1 MTLTAPMALG
11 LAGCGKPAPSVREQE
26 AAQTA
31 SVATLSGWD
40 RLFGAPQETI
50 GAINQAGFALN
61 KYSLANEDD
70 FSPQG
75 QIYVSTGQPRM
86 FSNSNAAKPN
96 TTSVAVTGKTAAAI
110 DTVAYTLT
118 LTDPVDAT
126 TARMRLAQTV
136 GEFLGRFK
144 IKASPD
150 LLRAIRLGQ
159 PLDAAPAKVA
169 IVPSTNGAPER
180 IDVTFTRSPATN
192 PANNKTQG

>member
-1 MTLTAPMALG
+1 MKVAVALTLTVM

-40 RLFGAPQETI
+40 RLFASPQETI
-50 GAINQAGFALN
+50 GAINQAGFAVGDYTTKPVGIVPL
-61 KYSLANEDD
+61 D
-70 FSPQG
+70 F
-75 QIYVSTGQPRM
+75 VATGQPRM

-96 TTSVAVTGKTAAAI
+96 TVTVVVGAKLATAV

-169 IVPSTNGAPER
+169 IVPATNTTPAR
-180 IDVTFTRSPATN
+180 VDVTFTRSPATS

>member
-1 MTLTAPMALG
+1 MRLAVALTFAML

-40 RLFGAPQETI
+40 RLFGAPQETV
-50 GAINQAGFALN
+50 GAINQAGFALGD
-61 KYSLANEDD
+61 YAANDGG
-70 FSPQG
+70 FTA
-75 QIYVSTGQPRM
+75 TGQPRM

-169 IVPSTNGAPER
+169 IVPATDTTPAR
-180 IDVTFTRSPATN
+180 VDVTFTRSPATS

>member
-1 MTLTAPMALG
+1 MRFAVALTLMASMA

-50 GAINQAGFALN
+50 GAINQAGFALGEYAA
-61 KYSLANEDD
+61 KDGGFTA
-70 FSPQG
+70 
-75 QIYVSTGQPRM
+75 TGQPRM

-159 PLDAAPAKVA
+159 PLDASPAKVA
-169 IVPSTNGAPER
+169 LVPSNNGAPQR
-180 IDVTFTRSPATN
+180 INVTFTRSPATN

>member
-1 MTLTAPMALG
+1 MRFAVALTLMASMA

-50 GAINQAGFALN
+50 GAINQAGFALGAYAA
-61 KYSLANEDD
+61 KDGGFIA
-70 FSPQG
+70 
-75 QIYVSTGQPRM
+75 TGQPRM

-96 TTSVAVTGKTAAAI
+96 ATSVAVTGKTAAAI
-110 DTVAYTLT
+110 DTVTYALT

-169 IVPSTNGAPER
+169 IVSATNTTPAR
-180 IDVTFTRSPATN
+180 VDVTFTRSPATS

>member
-1 MTLTAPMALG
+1 MKFAVALTLTAM

-40 RLFGAPQETI
+40 RLFAAPQETI
-50 GAINQAGFALN
+50 GAINQAGFALGDYAA
-61 KYSLANEDD
+61 KDGGFMA
-70 FSPQG
+70 
-75 QIYVSTGQPRM
+75 VGQPRM

-96 TTSVAVTGKTAAAI
+96 TTSVIAAGKTAAAI
-110 DTVAYTLT
+110 DTVTYVLT

-150 LLRAIRLGQ
+150 LLRAIRLGE

-169 IVPSTNGAPER
+169 IVPATNTTPAR
-180 IDVTFTRSPATN
+180 VDVTFSRSPATS

>member
-1 MTLTAPMALG
+1 MRLAVALTLAAM

-40 RLFGAPQETI
+40 RLFGAPQETV
-50 GAINQAGFALN
+50 GAINQAGFALGDYAA
-61 KYSLANEDD
+61 KDGGFIA
-70 FSPQG
+70 
-75 QIYVSTGQPRM
+75 TGQPRM
-86 FSNSNAAKPN
+86 FSNSNTAKPN
-96 TTSVAVTGKTAAAI
+96 TTSVAVAGKTAAAI
-110 DTVAYTLT
+110 DTVTYALT

-169 IVPSTNGAPER
+169 TVPSTNGAPQR
-180 IDVTFTRSPATN
+180 IDVTFTRSPATS

>member
-1 MTLTAPMALG
+1 MRFAVALTLVASMA

-40 RLFGAPQETI
+40 RLFGAPQETV
-50 GAINQAGFALN
+50 GAINQAGFALGD
-61 KYSLANEDD
+61 YAANDGG
-70 FSPQG
+70 FTA
-75 QIYVSTGQPRM
+75 TGQPRM

-159 PLDAAPAKVA
+159 PLDAAPITVA
-169 IVPSTNGAPER
+169 LVPSTNGAPQR

>member
-1 MTLTAPMALG
+1 MRLAVALTLAAM

-50 GAINQAGFALN
+50 GAINQAGFALGAYAAKDGGFN
-61 KYSLANEDD
+61 A
-70 FSPQG
+70 
-75 QIYVSTGQPRM
+75 TGQPRM

-110 DTVAYTLT
+110 DTVTYALT

-126 TARMRLAQTV
+126 TARMRLAQTQNIV
-136 GEFLGRFK
+136 C
-144 IKASPD
+144 
-150 LLRAIRLGQ
+150 
-159 PLDAAPAKVA
+159 VA
-169 IVPSTNGAPER
+169 EMSNGALYTTKANVK
-180 IDVTFTRSPATN
+180 VTI
-192 PANNKTQG
+192 GGCGG

>member
-1 MTLTAPMALG
+1 MRLAVALTLTAM

-26 AAQTA
+26 AAQAA

-40 RLFGAPQETI
+40 RLFAAPQEAV
-50 GAINQAGFALN
+50 GAINQAGFGLGSYAA
-61 KYSLANEDD
+61 KDGGFIA
-70 FSPQG
+70 
-75 QIYVSTGQPRM
+75 TGQPRM
-86 FSNSNAAKPN
+86 FSNSNAKAPN
-96 TTSVAVTGKTAAAI
+96 TTSVVVAGKTAAAI
-110 DTVAYTLT
+110 DTVTYALT

-150 LLRAIRLGQ
+150 LLRAIRLGK
-159 PLDAAPAKVA
+159 PLNAAPITVA
-169 IVPSTNGAPER
+169 LVPSTSGAPER

>member
-1 MTLTAPMALG
+1 MKVAVALTLTVM

-40 RLFGAPQETI
+40 RLFAAPQETV
-50 GAINQAGFALN
+50 GAINQAGFALGEYAA
-61 KYSLANEDD
+61 KDGGFTA
-70 FSPQG
+70 
-75 QIYVSTGQPRM
+75 TGQPRM

-96 TTSVAVTGKTAAAI
+96 TTLVTVTGKTAAAI

-118 LTDPVDAT
+118 LTDPFDAT

-169 IVPSTNGAPER
+169 IVPATDTTPAR
-180 IDVTFTRSPATN
+180 VDVTFTRSPATS

>member
-1 MTLTAPMALG
+1 MKVAVALTLTAPMALG

-26 AAQTA
+26 AAQAA

-40 RLFGAPQETI
+40 RLFGAPQETV
-50 GAINQAGFALN
+50 GAINQAGFALGDYTA
-61 KYSLANEDD
+61 KDGVFTA
-70 FSPQG
+70 
-75 QIYVSTGQPRM
+75 TGQPRM

-96 TTSVAVTGKTAAAI
+96 TTSVAVAGKTATAI
-110 DTVAYTLT
+110 DTVTYALT

>member
-1 MTLTAPMALG
+1 MKVAVALTLTAM

-40 RLFGAPQETI
+40 RLFAAPQETV
-50 GAINQAGFALN
+50 GAINQAGFALGEYAA
-61 KYSLANEDD
+61 KDD
-70 FSPQG
+70 GF
-75 QIYVSTGQPRM
+75 IATGQPRM

-118 LTDPVDAT
+118 MTDPVDAT

-159 PLDAAPAKVA
+159 PLDAAPARVA
-169 IVPSTNGAPER
+169 IVPATNTTPR
-180 IDVTFTRSPATN
+180 RVDVTFTRSPATS

>member
-1 MTLTAPMALG
+1 MKVAVALTLTVM

-40 RLFGAPQETI
+40 RLFAAPQETV
-50 GAINQAGFALN
+50 GAINQAGFALGEYAT
-61 KYSLANEDD
+61 KDGGFTA
-70 FSPQG
+70 
-75 QIYVSTGQPRM
+75 TGQPRM

-118 LTDPVDAT
+118 MTDPVDAT

-169 IVPSTNGAPER
+169 IVPATNTTPAR
-180 IDVTFTRSPATN
+180 VDVTFTRSPATS

>member
-1 MTLTAPMALG
+1 MKFAVALTLILG
-11 LAGCGKPAPSVREQE
+11 SGMLAGCGKPAPSVREQE

-31 SVATLSGWD
+31 SVATLSGWG

-50 GAINQAGFALN
+50 GAINQAGFALGAYAA
-61 KYSLANEDD
+61 KDGGFTA
-70 FSPQG
+70 
-75 QIYVSTGQPRM
+75 TGQPRM

-96 TTSVAVTGKTAAAI
+96 TTSVVVVGKTATAI

>member
-1 MTLTAPMALG
+1 MKLAVALTLAVV

-26 AAQTA
+26 AAQAA

-40 RLFGAPQETI
+40 RLFASPQETI
-50 GAINQAGFALN
+50 GAINQAGFALGDYAT
-61 KYSLANEDD
+61 KDGGFTA
-70 FSPQG
+70 
-75 QIYVSTGQPRM
+75 TGQPRM

-110 DTVAYTLT
+110 DTVTYALT

-150 LLRAIRLGQ
+150 LLRAIRLGK

-169 IVPSTNGAPER
+169 LVPATNGAPAR
-180 IDVTFTRSPATN
+180 IDVTFTRSPATS
-192 PANNKTQG
+192 PANSKTQG

>member
-1 MTLTAPMALG
+1 MKVAVALTLAAM

-40 RLFGAPQETI
+40 RLFAAPQETV
-50 GAINQAGFALN
+50 GAINQAGFALGE
-61 KYSLANEDD
+61 YAANDGG
-70 FSPQG
+70 FTA
-75 QIYVSTGQPRM
+75 IGQPRM

-169 IVPSTNGAPER
+169 IVPATNTTPAR
-180 IDVTFTRSPATN
+180 VDVTFTRSPATS

>member
-1 MTLTAPMALG
+1 MKVAVALTLTVM

-40 RLFGAPQETI
+40 RLFAAPRETV
-50 GAINQAGFALN
+50 GAINQAGFAVGDYAV
-61 KYSLANEDD
+61 KDGGFTA
-70 FSPQG
+70 
-75 QIYVSTGQPRM
+75 TGQPRM

-169 IVPSTNGAPER
+169 FVPSTNTTPAR
-180 IDVTFTRSPATN
+180 VDVTFTRSPATS

>member
-1 MTLTAPMALG
+1 MRLAVALTLAAM

-26 AAQTA
+26 AAQA
-31 SVATLSGWD
+31 RSVASLSGWD
-40 RLFGAPQETI
+40 RLFAAPQETI
-50 GAINQAGFALN
+50 GAINQAGFALGGYAA
-61 KYSLANEDD
+61 KGEGFIA
-70 FSPQG
+70 
-75 QIYVSTGQPRM
+75 TGQPRM

-110 DTVAYTLT
+110 DTVTYALT

-159 PLDAAPAKVA
+159 PLDAAPITVA
-169 IVPSTNGAPER
+169 LFPSTNGAPQR
-180 IDVTFTRSPATN
+180 IDVTFTRSPATS